1 MLPPVRVLAAVD
13 FAESSRAALECA
25 GRVAGHVDAE
35 LHVLHVAAM
44 PTGAVTCARGID
56 FTGDLYE
63 DLRTFSRTVPPAALR
78 HPRYHVVVGDPARV
92 IRDVAHRES
101 CDLIVV
107 GTHGQSGDF
116 VQPFGPTTE
125 ELLRES
131 DIPVLVIPYRWRPP
145 SPNSKDLTGLGPIV
159 AGLDFTCPSIDAAT
173 AAARIA
179 ARLRTRLVVIHVLAP
194 QTPVCQ
200 RDEEAVAHEPCDEAR
215 QRLQPLVAA
224 LGEIATVDVHVERGS
239 VATTLAH
246 AAEAESGGLVVLG
259 RAVNARSSGPP
270 GAVASRVLMHAHV
283 PVLVHSPSS

>member
-1 MLPPVRVLAAVD
+1 MLPPMRVLVAVD
-13 FAESSRAALECA
+13 FANSSRAALECA
-25 GRVAGHVDAE
+25 GRIAGHFDAE
-35 LHVLHVAAM
+35 LHVLYVAAM
-44 PTGAVTCARGID
+44 AMGAATCARGID
-56 FTGDLYE
+56 FTGDLYD
-63 DLRTFSRTVPPAALR
+63 DLRAFSSTVPAAAHR
-78 HPRYHVVVGDPARV
+78 HPRYHVVVGSPGRV

-107 GTHGQSGDF
+107 GTHGRSGDF

-131 DIPVLVIPYRWRPP
+131 DTPVLVIPYRWTPP
-145 SPNSKDLTGLGPIV
+145 SPNSEDLTGVGPIV

-179 ARLRTRLVVIHVLAP
+179 ARLRTRLVVIHVIP
-194 QTPVCQ
+194 SQTPVYQ
-200 RDEEAVAHEPCDEAR
+200 HDEAAVAHAPCDEAR
-215 QRLQPLVAA
+215 KRLHPLVAA
-224 LGEIATVDVHVERGS
+224 LGQIATVDVHVERGG

-246 AAEAESGGLVVLG
+246 AAEAEPGGLVVLG
-259 RAVNARSSGPP
+259 RAVNTRSYGPP